1 VSAGL
6 PANPVVQRL
15 ELLLTGVGYNYY
27 RAENQARADDQLVR
41 QKASHAL
48 ADSVAALARLHTD
61 YQRAYIPS
69 PSRDHPFPP
78 REEMERAR
86 QIKALRERIEGL
98 DGLVRGMPVP
108 TADKTWA
115 RFRQE
120 LSSLTQLLDVDC
132 RLIEACEVLHAQ
144 ASVCTPLSW
153 RSGEDAI
160 LLTAALERIEGV
172 VRDRA
177 RLLSAPF

>member
-15 ELLLTGVGYNYY
+15 DLLLTGVGYNYY

-41 QKASHAL
+41 QKASQAL
-48 ADSVAALARLHTD
+48 ADSVAALTRLHTD
-61 YQRAYIPS
+61 YQRAYLPS
-69 PSRDHPFPP
+69 PSRDQPVPP

-86 QIKALRERIEGL
+86 QITALRERIAGL

-108 TADKTWA
+108 SGDKTWA

-120 LSSLTQLLDVDC
+120 LSLLTQLLDVDC
-132 RLIEACEVLHAQ
+132 RLIEACEELRTQ

-153 RSGEDAI
+153 RSGDDAM
-160 LLTAALERIEGV
+160 LLTAALKRIEGI
-172 VRDRA
+172 VRERA
-177 RLLSAPF
+177 TLLAAPF

>member
-15 ELLLTGVGYNYY
+15 DLLLTGVGYNYY

-48 ADSVAALARLHTD
+48 ADSIAALARLHTD
-61 YQRAYIPS
+61 YQRTYVPS
-69 PSRDHPFPP
+69 PSRDQPFPP

-86 QIKALRERIEGL
+86 QITALRERIEGL
-98 DGLVRGMPVP
+98 DGVVRGMPVP

-120 LSSLTQLLDVDC
+120 LSLLTQLLDVDC
-132 RLIEACEVLHAQ
+132 HLIEACEELRTQ
-144 ASVCTPLSW
+144 AGACTPLSW
-153 RSGEDAI
+153 RSGDDAI
-160 LLTAALERIEGV
+160 RLTAALERIEGV
-172 VRDRA
+172 VRERA
-177 RLLSAPF
+177 GLLSEPF